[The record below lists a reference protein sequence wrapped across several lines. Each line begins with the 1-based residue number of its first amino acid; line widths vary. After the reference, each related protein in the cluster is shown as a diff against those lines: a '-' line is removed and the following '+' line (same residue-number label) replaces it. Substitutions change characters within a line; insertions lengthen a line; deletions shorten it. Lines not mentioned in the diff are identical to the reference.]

1 MKHIYDIVYLLN
13 FYIYKYIDKGIEIHV
28 IICLYISYYIYDT
41 QGSSHIWRKSSRPVK
56 LHWVF
61 CRVMHQIPALL
72 SCQPRPDSQPPWA
85 FFYVFPLVLC
95 DASQN
100 PSVRPAS
107 VFLLL
112 HLLVAFWYFAQ
123 PLSHSP
129 AVFLVSTGHS
139 SVTTPLSFL
148 SPCPPRS
155 LRHRPVL
162 SPAPLLE
169 TLPITG
175 SPGRLSWSARSRP
188 PSRTGSTDAICPGSS
203 PLFLPTTRS
212 CSWPSPP
219 PPPVPRLWSVTLSPP
234 LCVPVPRF

>member
-1 MKHIYDIVYLLN
+1 MIHRDLHIY
-13 FYIYKYIDKGIEIHV
+13 G
-28 IICLYISYYIYDT
+28 
-41 QGSSHIWRKSSRPVK
+41 GRAGRPVK

-129 AVFLVSTGHS
+129 AVFLVSIGHS

-212 CSWPSPP
+212 CSWPSPR
-219 PPPVPRLWSVTLSPP
+219 PPVPRLWSVTLSPP